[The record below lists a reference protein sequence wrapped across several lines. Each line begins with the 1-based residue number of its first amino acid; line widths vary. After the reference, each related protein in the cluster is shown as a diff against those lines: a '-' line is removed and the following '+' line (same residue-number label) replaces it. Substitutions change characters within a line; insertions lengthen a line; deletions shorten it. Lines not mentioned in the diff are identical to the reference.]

1 MGAMVQLWDCMTA
14 ASADRILLSLLQT
27 PEDLVIGDIM
37 NVQQQKGG
45 SDCEVLTIAL
55 VTSLVFA

>member
-1 MGAMVQLWDCMTA
+1 MTA